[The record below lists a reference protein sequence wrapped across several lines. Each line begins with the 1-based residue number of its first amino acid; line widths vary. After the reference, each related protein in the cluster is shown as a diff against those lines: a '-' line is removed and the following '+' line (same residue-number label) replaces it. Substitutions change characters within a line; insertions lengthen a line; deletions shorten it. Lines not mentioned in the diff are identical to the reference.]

1 MTSLENAGQT
11 NKANEKGV
19 PNIKAQIILNG
30 IEVPVDV
37 FVVSRDYAATQ
48 TQTLTPTEGPI
59 KRFLRWVFQV
69 W

>member
-1 MTSLENAGQT
+1 MTSLEDASQAS
-11 NKANEKGV
+11 KVDEKSV

-37 FVVSRDYAATQ
+37 FVVSRGYTATQ
-48 TQTLTPTEGPI
+48 EQTPTPTEGPI